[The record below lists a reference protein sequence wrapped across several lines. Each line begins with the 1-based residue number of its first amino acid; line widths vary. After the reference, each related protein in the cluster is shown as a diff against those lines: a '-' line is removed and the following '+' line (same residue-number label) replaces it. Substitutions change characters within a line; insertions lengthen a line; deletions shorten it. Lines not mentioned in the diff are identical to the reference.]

1 MLFQPSDHTFV
12 VCAYKT
18 SPYLEEC
25 IASLLNQSVKSNV
38 VIATSTPN
46 DHIRGLADKYKLRLY
61 ISSGKSGIAQDW
73 NHALSKVDTP
83 LATIAHQ
90 DDIYLE
96 SYTEEMLSAINSS
109 IEPLIFFS
117 DYGEIRCGGTCDKNK
132 LLRVKRMMLSP
143 LKLKGAWRSKMI
155 RRRILSLGCPICC
168 PSVTY
173 NLSSLERPIFN
184 NRFKGSLDWETW
196 ERLSRRRGSFVYSS
210 KILMRHR
217 IHLDSETSSLIL
229 DNVRSQEDIK
239 MLEQFW
245 PAPIARLIFK
255 FYRSSQSSNRM

>member
-1 MLFQPSDHTFV
+1 MFQPSDHTFV

-46 DHIRGLADKYKLRLY
+46 AHIRGLADKYKLRLY

-90 DDIYLE
+90 DDIYL
-96 SYTEEMLSAINSS
+96 SNYTKEMLFSINSS
-109 IEPLIFFS
+109 ADPLIFFS
-117 DYGEIRCGGTCDKNK
+117 NYGEIRCGTTCDTNR
-132 LLRVKRMMLSP
+132 LLQVKRIMLSP
-143 LKLKGAWRSKMI
+143 LKLRKVWGSKMI

-173 NLSSLERPIFN
+173 NLSSLERPVFD

-217 IHLDSETSSLIL
+217 IHLDSETSSLIS

-239 MLEQFW
+239 MFEQFW
-245 PAPIARLIFK
+245 PSPIAHLVFK
-255 FYRSSQSSNRM
+255 LYRSSQSSNRV